1 MSDLVVEPRVATA
14 SDRNLAFLLLG
25 GGFLGLIASFV
36 LVVEKIALIVDP
48 DYVPSCS
55 LNPVLSCG
63 SIMQAEQAEVLGF
76 PNPLIGVA
84 AFPILMATGAALLA
98 GAGLARWYWWGL
110 QVGATLGLL
119 FVGWLIFQSLYRIG
133 ALCPYCMVV
142 WALVIPIWWYVT
154 RRNLAAGV
162 CGERM
167 AKSRP
172 VRVLHDGHGLALTI
186 LFAAVIILIAERFWT
201 YWATL
206 L

>member
-1 MSDLVVEPRVATA
+1 MNELVVEPRATTA

-25 GGFLGLIASFV
+25 GGFLGLVASFV

-63 SIMQAEQAEVLGF
+63 SIMQTEQAELLGF

-84 AFPILMATGAALLA
+84 AFPVLMATGAALRA
-98 GAGLARWYWWGL
+98 GGRLARWYWWGL
-110 QVGATLGLL
+110 QAGATLGLL

-133 ALCPYCMVV
+133 ALCPYCMIV
-142 WALVIPIWWYVT
+142 WTVVIPVWWYVT
-154 RRNLAAGV
+154 RRNLAAGMWGDRV
-162 CGERM
+162 AR
-167 AKSRP
+167 SRS
-172 VRVLHDGHGLALTI
+172 VRVLHEGHGLALTI
-186 LFAAVIILIAERFWT
+186 LFATIIILIAERFWT